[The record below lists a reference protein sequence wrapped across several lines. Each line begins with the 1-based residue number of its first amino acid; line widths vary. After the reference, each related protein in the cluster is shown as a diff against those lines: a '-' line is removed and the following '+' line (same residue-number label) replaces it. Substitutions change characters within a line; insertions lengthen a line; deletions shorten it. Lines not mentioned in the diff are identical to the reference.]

1 MVLNSIARRM
11 VHVVH
16 EKNIVQSSHIQK
28 RLLGE
33 MKTSRFRCGMQSSVE
48 VCDRGALVRLSIGR
62 YGDNR
67 CRQEESREAADVDN
81 AGVVDVWDHV
91 SLVGKSVGT

>member
-1 MVLNSIARRM
+1 M
-11 VHVVH
+11 
-16 EKNIVQSSHIQK
+16 
-28 RLLGE
+28 
-33 MKTSRFRCGMQSSVE
+33 E

-67 CRQEESREAADVDN
+67 CHHEESKEAADVDN

>member
-1 MVLNSIARRM
+1 METL
-11 VHVVH
+11 
-16 EKNIVQSSHIQK
+16 
-28 RLLGE
+28 
-33 MKTSRFRCGMQSSVE
+33 RFQCGMQSSVE
-48 VCDRGALVRLSIGR
+48 VCDRGALVRLSTGK
-62 YGDNR
+62 YDDNR

>member
-1 MVLNSIARRM
+1 M
-11 VHVVH
+11 
-16 EKNIVQSSHIQK
+16 
-28 RLLGE
+28 
-33 MKTSRFRCGMQSSVE
+33 E
-48 VCDRGALVRLSIGR
+48 VCDRGALVRLSTGR

-67 CRQEESREAADVDN
+67 CRQEESREAVDVDN

>member
-1 MVLNSIARRM
+1 M
-11 VHVVH
+11 
-16 EKNIVQSSHIQK
+16 
-28 RLLGE
+28 
-33 MKTSRFRCGMQSSVE
+33 E
-48 VCDRGALVRLSIGR
+48 VCDRGALVRLSTGK
-62 YGDNR
+62 YDDNR